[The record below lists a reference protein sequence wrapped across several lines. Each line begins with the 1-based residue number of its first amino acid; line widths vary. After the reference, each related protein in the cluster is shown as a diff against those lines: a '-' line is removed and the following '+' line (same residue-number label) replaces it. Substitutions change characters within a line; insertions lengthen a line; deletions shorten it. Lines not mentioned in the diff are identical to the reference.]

1 MRPREAQDGSGGGGG
16 RQCAKAG
23 PRTMEGQGFQNA
35 LEVVKTMR
43 APLAGAREPHHRDT
57 LGESSAASLWVGK
70 RGKTRSSEGLGTELV
85 LSNVGPRMH
94 GPGLAHTFFFL
105 SFSKSSPEGMFI
117 DLRER
122 ETLIHCLQNVPGPG
136 RGGGGTHNLQSPGQH
151 PNRLSPPARPLF
163 LLIST
168 SSQRCFQGA
177 FLGR

>member
-136 RGGGGTHNLQSPGQH
+136 QGGGGEPTTFRVQDNTPT
-151 PNRLSPPARPLF
+151 A
-163 LLIST
+163 
-168 SSQRCFQGA
+168 
-177 FLGR
+177 